1 MSEEKKSGS
10 SMNYAYLEAYRKRK
24 KESLASEI
32 DFSEDNTFLSG
43 NTSGNSAFLESFRR
57 RKKKLIAAELN
68 IVKTSPEAPA
78 DTSPE
83 VPAETSPEVLKEKN
97 YDSSQSVPHNRGSF
111 IPVVKSDE
119 KQARHFK
126 SAPKNH
132 EPSVPAIYDGE
143 TLRKKESDILS
154 DSVNNQRGITD
165 NSITDSKRRFKRFS
179 EKNTNENFN
188 DFFDEPTSD
197 SDLTLMTSD
206 LDSHS
211 VLSFPDMES
220 DSFESFSDMESDTF
234 QSNPDLNSDSASLS
248 AGFNSNAKSDSGK
261 ENRKNNK
268 KTPSKGKAK
277 VAVLL
282 SVVVMIVCGFIVISK
297 MRNDSMI
304 SNDENTSSFTQDNTG
319 SSVSKAT
326 EQTEYATDTTSN
338 NSTTATTSES
348 TTESSEMK
356 TTTTVATKHYETL
369 SPGQRGDDVMKMQKR
384 LAKLG
389 YIKKDSCTGYY
400 GETTEKIIKMFQGKA
415 KLKQTGIADSETLS
429 RLYAD
434 DAPDCLHGEE

>member
-78 DTSPE
+78 D
-83 VPAETSPEVLKEKN
+83 TSPEVLKEKN

-220 DSFESFSDMESDTF
+220 DSF